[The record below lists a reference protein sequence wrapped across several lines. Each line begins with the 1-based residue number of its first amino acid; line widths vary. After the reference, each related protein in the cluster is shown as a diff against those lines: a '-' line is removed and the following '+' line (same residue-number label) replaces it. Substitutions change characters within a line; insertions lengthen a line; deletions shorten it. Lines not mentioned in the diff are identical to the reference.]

1 MCSLSSF
8 RFSIVAFAALS
19 GLLAACQ
26 SGGQVIQ
33 EKQTRIVSGYLL
45 NNNVWGKDNSPE
57 GWQLIEVLRAGEKL
71 SWAVRYDWPAGTN
84 KYAVK
89 CYPSVVTG
97 WQWGSWSSDGRLPK
111 PLSALGKVVSAA
123 SVRVTNPGVQNVAY
137 DLWFHADGRIAD
149 QPKPTEELM
158 IWTNR
163 FGGAAPLGKK
173 CGEVE
178 IGGVTWDLYS
188 GDAGWKVFSF
198 VRNENAASWTL
209 DVKAFVDA
217 LVSTGRMP
225 ASRQLSGIQLGTE
238 VFQSPGEARFEV
250 TDYFVE
256 IE

>member
-1 MCSLSSF
+1 MSF
-8 RFSIVAFAALS
+8 LNGCRFSIVAFAALS
-19 GLLAACQ
+19 GLPASCQ
-26 SGGQVIQ
+26 SGGQIIQ
-33 EKQTRIVSGYLL
+33 ENQTRIVSGYLL
-45 NNNVWGKDNSPE
+45 NNNVWGKDNSPK
-57 GWQLIEVLRAGEKL
+57 GWQVIEVLRAGEKL
-71 SWAVRYDWPAGTN
+71 SWAVRYNWPAGN
-84 KYAVK
+84 NQYAVK

-97 WQWGSWSSDGRLPK
+97 WQWGSWSGDGRLPK
-111 PLSALGKVVSAA
+111 PLSALRKVVSAA
-123 SVRVTNPGVQNVAY
+123 SVRVTNTGVQNVAY

-149 QPKPTEELM
+149 QPKPTEEIM

-163 FGGAAPLGKK
+163 FGGAGPLGKK

-188 GDAGWKVFSF
+188 GDADWKVFSF

-225 ASRQLSGIQLGTE
+225 ASRQMSGIQLGTE